1 MAALKVVLTVV
12 HLIIAFGLMATVLF
26 QSSKSQGLSGS
37 IAGGAETF
45 FGKNK
50 GKTMDGVLAKLTVVL
65 AILFVITS
73 VSLSLLAKKVSVEAT
88 PETPELITEETP
100 VEETPVEEA
109 PVEEAPVEE
118 APVEEAP
125 VEEAPVEEAPVEE
138 TTEETAE

>member
-1 MAALKVVLTVV
+1 MEALKVVVTVI
-12 HLIIAFGLMATVLF
+12 HILIAFGLVATVLF

-73 VSLSLLAKKVSVEAT
+73 VSLSLISKAGKAEEIV
-88 PETPELITEETP
+88 TPELITEESAEATEVTEEVA
-100 VEETPVEEA
+100 VEGTEEA
-109 PVEEAPVEE
+109 TEA
-118 APVEEAP
+118 
-125 VEEAPVEEAPVEE
+125 
-138 TTEETAE
+138 TEETAEAVEEPVAETEEATEEAAE

>member
-1 MAALKVVLTVV
+1 MKKIEALKVVVTVI
-12 HLIIAFGLMATVLF
+12 HILIAFGLVATVLF

-73 VSLSLLAKKVSVEAT
+73 VSLSVIGKAGKAEVVA
-88 PETPELITEETP
+88 PELITEEATEGTEEVAP
-100 VEETPVEEA
+100 VTEGEEVTAEATEAEVAEEA
-109 PVEEAPVEE
+109 AEAEVTEEA
-118 APVEEAP
+118 
-125 VEEAPVEEAPVEE
+125 
-138 TTEETAE
+138 TEETAE

>member
-1 MAALKVVLTVV
+1 MEALKVVVTVI
-12 HLIIAFGLMATVLF
+12 HILIAFGLVATVLF

-73 VSLSLLAKKVSVEAT
+73 VSLSIIGKAGKEEVVA
-88 PETPELITEETP
+88 PELITEEAVEGTE
-100 VEETPVEEA
+100 VTEEAEVAEETPEVEVTEEA
-109 PVEEAPVEE
+109 
-118 APVEEAP
+118 
-125 VEEAPVEEAPVEE
+125 
-138 TTEETAE
+138 TEETAE